1 MLTVSE
7 EPLKYTS
14 LSSLT
19 LLQDEAANNSQAL
32 KIYIISVLW
41 FGHGSMILHPGM
53 LKSLGM
59 VRSFGVFERSL
70 FCSPRLHLFDEK
82 YSENNKQ

>member
-32 KIYIISVLW
+32 KIYIISVL
-41 FGHGSMILHPGM
+41 
-53 LKSLGM
+53 
-59 VRSFGVFERSL
+59 VL
-70 FCSPRLHLFDEK
+70 FHR
-82 YSENNKQ
+82 